1 METAPVPSKTNSSAM
16 PCTVCADLQPEVA
29 FCFMR
34 TGRDDIWY
42 HKESPWDT
50 KKIPVP
56 SWASDKREDLAAWEL
71 CTSTDKIKTAAES
84 GCPIC
89 EILLRGLR
97 KYVQKSQDEPAIIIF
112 CPDNVLRLS
121 VGAVE
126 NGEDSGVRPTE
137 LEFYTDPG
145 GLCRY

>member
-1 METAPVPSKTNSSAM
+1 METAPAPSTNSTTNL
-16 PCTVCADLQPEVA
+16 CTVCADLQPEVA
-29 FCFMR
+29 FCLIR
-34 TGRDDIWY
+34 TGRHDIWY
-42 HKESPWDT
+42 HKARPWDA
-50 KKIPVP
+50 KEIPVP

-97 KYVQKSQDEPAIIIF
+97 KYVQKPQDEPAVIIF
-112 CPDNVLRLS
+112 CPDNVLSLS

-126 NGEDSGVRPTE
+126 NAGDSGVQSTV
-137 LEFYTDPG
+137 LEFYTDLG
-145 GLCRY
+145 KLCPQ